1 MSGELCISTC
11 VTVLGFSL
19 SLCAPACCISGLI
32 SKEPQWENGLS
43 EGDYKRNR
51 PRDLEQIL
59 PVAVFLVWETVTV
72 SPDAA

>member
-1 MSGELCISTC
+1 MSGELYISTC

-32 SKEPQWENGLS
+32 SKTQWENGLS
-43 EGDYKRNR
+43 EGAYKRNR

-59 PVAVFLVWETVTV
+59 PVAVFLVQETVTV
-72 SPDAA
+72 SPNAA